1 MELRKGRCHADTAE
15 TSDDVTALEYGKRT
29 FSSSAHSGRFWRDNS
44 GWILTDWNLL
54 ATRCEVCNMLDTQ
67 YAIECD
73 ATMTIIR
80 LISSLSSSTH
90 QSMALCNLINFYL
103 LAVKHHRIHRAN
115 AMKRWH
121 KRKKKTWRRFWVWW
135 ERESSAMMWDLR
147 MKHFWCNWKKNVH
160 ATSSYDENKQTS
172 FRYIWEI
179 SLMMWSFSFS
189 NFGEKKLVEIE
200 LNRSPKPSLFPLS
213 I

>member
-54 ATRCEVCNMLDTQ
+54 ATRCEVCNTLDTQ

-115 AMKRWH
+115 AMKRWY
-121 KRKKKTWRRFWVWW
+121 KRKKKPDDAFGSDGSENQARWCEIYEWNTFDVIEKKMFTLRRRMTKISKHLFVTSERSHWW
-135 ERESSAMMWDLR
+135 
-147 MKHFWCNWKKNVH
+147 
-160 ATSSYDENKQTS
+160 
-172 FRYIWEI
+172 
-179 SLMMWSFSFS
+179 WSFSFS